1 MSTDRRKALANILAG
16 SAIAV
21 TLAGLLLLVLTVNT
35 PPRGGWGFRGFPA
48 IFVLG
53 STSIGWLIMVRR
65 PDNRIGLV
73 LALIGLLNALQL
85 FLTEYAAQA
94 TRTGL
99 PGATLAGLVNASI
112 WVPTLALM
120 AGGVPLLFPDGSLAS
135 PRWRPVGWA
144 HGTERGSVD
153 LDHHA
158 LSRRAGHATFRAAAV
173 RHAHPGCD
181 HEYRR
186 LRGPCRAR
194 RGHRRRRVEPHPALA
209 SSNRRRS
216 RAAEVAR
223 LSVAF
228 VVATMWL
235 AIVPNPLAVALF
247 IVAIGTVPLA
257 VGVAVLRYHL
267 YDIDT
272 VISRTLVFGLLTAV
286 LTGLFAGM
294 QRLFQ
299 AIFVGVTGNESDA
312 AIVITTLVLAAGFA
326 PMKSALERFV
336 SRRFASSASGPSSSS
351 SAVAGG
357 PELGPD
363 LEAALRRV
371 VREEMRTA
379 LGLARETA
387 TETGLTDARAAQL
400 CSRRWAPE

>member
-1 MSTDRRKALANILAG
+1 MSTTRRRALANILAG

-21 TLAGLLLLVLTVNT
+21 ALAGLLLLVLTVDT

-99 PGATLAGLVNASI
+99 PGAMLAGLVNASI
-112 WVPTLALM
+112 WVPTLALV
-120 AGGVPLLFPDGSLAS
+120 AGAVPLLFPDGSLAS
-135 PRWRPVGWA
+135 PRWRPVAWLA
-144 HGTERGSVD
+144 
-153 LDHHA
+153 A
-158 LSRRAGHATFRAAAV
+158 LSAAALILIITLYPDALDTPRFVQRPFSTPIPDTTLNTGAYVALAGLGVGIVGAGLSLILRWRRATGVV
-173 RHAHPGCD
+173 R
-181 HEYRR
+181 EQ
-186 LRGPCRAR
+186 LKW
-194 RGHRRRRVEPHPALA
+194 LA
-209 SSNRRRS
+209 
-216 RAAEVAR
+216 

-257 VGVAVLRYHL
+257 VGIAVLRYHL

-286 LTGLFAGM
+286 LTGLFAGL

-336 SRRFASSASGPSSSS
+336 SRRFASSASGPSGST
-351 SAVAGG
+351 SAVVGG
-357 PELGPD
+357 SELGPD

-387 TETGLTDARAAQL
+387 AETGLPEARGGPVVL
-400 CSRRWAPE
+400 PEMGAE

>member
-1 MSTDRRKALANILAG
+1 MSTDRGRALANILAG

-65 PDNRIGLV
+65 PDNRIGVV

-120 AGGVPLLFPDGSLAS
+120 AGAVPLLFPDGSLAS
-135 PRWRPVGWA
+135 QRWRPVAW
-144 HGTERGSVD
+144 
-153 LDHHA
+153 LMA
-158 LSRRAGHATFRAAAV
+158 LSAAALILIITLYPDALDTPRFVQRPFAVPITDATLNTAAYVALAGLGVSIVGAGLSLVLRWRRATGVVREQLKWLALSAA
-173 RHAHPGCD
+173 
-181 HEYRR
+181 
-186 LRGPCRAR
+186 
-194 RGHRRRRVEPHPALA
+194 
-209 SSNRRRS
+209 
-216 RAAEVAR
+216 
-223 LSVAF
+223 F
-228 VVATMWL
+228 IVATMWL

-272 VISRTLVFGLLTAV
+272 VISRTVVFGLLTAV
-286 LTGLFAGM
+286 LTGLFAGL

-336 SRRFASSASGPSSSS
+336 SRRFASSASGPSGST
-351 SAVAGG
+351 SAVVGG

-387 TETGLTDARAAQL
+387 AEPGLPEARGGPVVL
-400 CSRRWAPE
+400 PEMGAE

>member
-1 MSTDRRKALANILAG
+1 MSNDRRKALANVLAG

-21 TLAGLLLLVLTVNT
+21 TVAGLLVLVLTINT

-65 PDNRIGLV
+65 PDNRIGIV
-73 LALIGLLNALQL
+73 LALIGLLNSLQL

-120 AGGVPLLFPDGSLAS
+120 AGAVPLLFPDGSLAS
-135 PRWRPVGWA
+135 PRWRPVAWLMA
-144 HGTERGSVD
+144 VSAAALIAIIT
-153 LDHHA
+153 LDPDA
-158 LSRRAGHATFRAAAV
+158 LDTPRFVQRPFTMPIPDATLNTASYVALAGLGFSIVGAGLSLILRWRRATGVV
-173 RHAHPGCD
+173 R
-181 HEYRR
+181 EQ
-186 LRGPCRAR
+186 LKW
-194 RGHRRRRVEPHPALA
+194 LA
-209 SSNRRRS
+209 
-216 RAAEVAR
+216 

-286 LTGLFAGM
+286 LTGLFAGL

-326 PMKSALERFV
+326 PMKAALERFV
-336 SRRFASSASGPSSSS
+336 SRRFAASASGPSNGAP
-351 SAVAGG
+351 AVVGG
-357 PELGPD
+357 PELAPD

-387 TETGLTDARAAQL
+387 AETAF
-400 CSRRWAPE
+400 PEVRGGPVVLPEMGAE

>member
-99 PGATLAGLVNASI
+99 PGATLAGLVNSSI

-135 PRWRPVGWA
+135 PRWRPVGW
-144 HGTERGSVD
+144 
-153 LDHHA
+153 LMA
-158 LSRRAGHATFRAAAV
+158 LSAAALILIITLYPDALDTPRFVQRPFAMPIPDATMNTAAYVALAGLGVGIGGAGLSLILRWRRATGVV
-173 RHAHPGCD
+173 R
-181 HEYRR
+181 EQ
-186 LRGPCRAR
+186 LKW
-194 RGHRRRRVEPHPALA
+194 LA
-209 SSNRRRS
+209 
-216 RAAEVAR
+216 

-286 LTGLFAGM
+286 LTGLFAGL

-387 TETGLTDARAAQL
+387 TETGLTD
-400 CSRRWAPE
+400 SRGGPVVLPEMGAE

>member
-1 MSTDRRKALANILAG
+1 MSTTRRRALANILAG

-21 TLAGLLLLVLTVNT
+21 ALAGLLLLVLTVDT

-99 PGATLAGLVNASI
+99 PGAMLAGLVNASI

-120 AGGVPLLFPDGSLAS
+120 AGAVPLLFPDGSLAS
-135 PRWRPVGWA
+135 PRWRPVAWLAAQSAAGLIFIKT
-144 HGTERGSVD
+144 HYTHP
-153 LDHHA
+153 LDTPRFVQRPFSTPIPDTTLNTGAYVA
-158 LSRRAGHATFRAAAV
+158 LAGLGVGIVGAGLSLILRWRRATGVV
-173 RHAHPGCD
+173 R
-181 HEYRR
+181 EQ
-186 LRGPCRAR
+186 LKW
-194 RGHRRRRVEPHPALA
+194 LA
-209 SSNRRRS
+209 
-216 RAAEVAR
+216 

-257 VGVAVLRYHL
+257 VGIAVLRYHL

-286 LTGLFAGM
+286 LTGLFAGL

-336 SRRFASSASGPSSSS
+336 SRRFASSASGPSGST
-351 SAVAGG
+351 SAVVGG
-357 PELGPD
+357 SELGPD

-387 TETGLTDARAAQL
+387 AETGLPEARGGPVVL
-400 CSRRWAPE
+400 PEMGAE

>member
-1 MSTDRRKALANILAG
+1 MSTTRRRALANILAG

-21 TLAGLLLLVLTVNT
+21 ALAGLLLLVLTVDT

-99 PGATLAGLVNASI
+99 PGAMLAGLVNASI

-120 AGGVPLLFPDGSLAS
+120 AGAVPLLFPDGSLAS
-135 PRWRPVGWA
+135 PRWRPVAWLA
-144 HGTERGSVD
+144 
-153 LDHHA
+153 A
-158 LSRRAGHATFRAAAV
+158 LSAAALILIITLYPDALDTPRFVQRPFSTPIPDTTLNTGAYVALAGLGVGIVGAGLSLILRWRRATGVV
-173 RHAHPGCD
+173 R
-181 HEYRR
+181 EQ
-186 LRGPCRAR
+186 LKW
-194 RGHRRRRVEPHPALA
+194 LA
-209 SSNRRRS
+209 
-216 RAAEVAR
+216 

-257 VGVAVLRYHL
+257 VGIAVLRYHL

-286 LTGLFAGM
+286 LTGLFAGL

-336 SRRFASSASGPSSSS
+336 SRRFASSASGPSGST
-351 SAVAGG
+351 SAVVGG
-357 PELGPD
+357 SELGPD

-387 TETGLTDARAAQL
+387 AETGLPEARGGPVVL
-400 CSRRWAPE
+400 PEMGAE

>member
-1 MSTDRRKALANILAG
+1 LILIITLYPDALDTPRFVQRPFAMPIPDATMNTA
-16 SAIAV
+16 AYVA
-21 TLAGLLLLVLTVNT
+21 LAGLGVGIV
-35 PPRGGWGFRGFPA
+35 G
-48 IFVLG
+48 
-53 STSIGWLIMVRR
+53 
-65 PDNRIGLV
+65 
-73 LALIGLLNALQL
+73 
-85 FLTEYAAQA
+85 
-94 TRTGL
+94 
-99 PGATLAGLVNASI
+99 AGLSL
-112 WVPTLALM
+112 TL
-120 AGGVPLLFPDGSLAS
+120 
-135 PRWRPVGWA
+135 RWR
-144 HGTERGSVD
+144 
-153 LDHHA
+153 
-158 LSRRAGHATFRAAAV
+158 RATGVV
-173 RHAHPGCD
+173 R
-181 HEYRR
+181 EQ
-186 LRGPCRAR
+186 LKW
-194 RGHRRRRVEPHPALA
+194 LA
-209 SSNRRRS
+209 
-216 RAAEVAR
+216 

-286 LTGLFAGM
+286 LTGLFAGL

-387 TETGLTDARAAQL
+387 TETGLTDARGGPVVL
-400 CSRRWAPE
+400 PEMGAE

>member
-135 PRWRPVGWA
+135 PRWRPVGW
-144 HGTERGSVD
+144 
-153 LDHHA
+153 LMA
-158 LSRRAGHATFRAAAV
+158 LSAAALILIITLYPDALDTPRFVLRPFAMPIPDATMNTAAYVALAGLGVGIVGAGLSLILRWRRATGVV
-173 RHAHPGCD
+173 R
-181 HEYRR
+181 EQ
-186 LRGPCRAR
+186 LKW
-194 RGHRRRRVEPHPALA
+194 LA
-209 SSNRRRS
+209 
-216 RAAEVAR
+216 

-286 LTGLFAGM
+286 LTGLFAGL

-387 TETGLTDARAAQL
+387 TETGLTDARGGPVVL
-400 CSRRWAPE
+400 PEMGAE